1 MNGKKRLQKRI
12 IILLA
17 VDLFLAG
24 CLFVQKGTLVSQSAQ
39 MMEKEKEA
47 QETKETDAAGK
58 KVALTF
64 DDGPSPIWTEK
75 LLEGLKERNVKVT
88 FFVTGV
94 NVEAY
99 PELVKKMKEDGH
111 LIGNHS
117 YSHIQLTAVHHDKAI
132 EEINKTN
139 EAIYNCIGEYPE
151 FIRPPFGSIT
161 KAMEKEVDMML
172 VLWNIDPLDW
182 CKSSANCITRSVVE
196 DVEDH
201 GIILL
206 HDQYESSVQ
215 AALQIIDTLQV
226 QGYEFVTVDEILL
239 E

>member
-1 MNGKKRLQKRI
+1 MNRKRRLQRKI
-12 IILLA
+12 LILLA
-17 VDLFLAG
+17 VDLILAG
-24 CLFVQKGTLVSQSAQ
+24 CFFVQKKTFVQPSAQ
-39 MMEKEKEA
+39 LMEKE
-47 QETKETDAAGK
+47 K

-75 LLEGLKERNVKVT
+75 LLEGLRERDVKAT
-88 FFVTGV
+88 FFVTGS

-99 PELVKKMKEDGH
+99 PEIVKQMKEDGH

-117 YSHIQLTAVHHDKAI
+117 YSHIQLTAVSHEKAI

-161 KAMEKEVDMML
+161 KAMEKEVDMIT

-182 CKSSANCITRSVVE
+182 CRTNAVCITRCVVNE
-196 DVEDH
+196 VEGYD
-201 GIILL
+201 IILL

-215 AALQIIDTLQV
+215 AALQIVDTLKK
-226 QGYEFVTVDEILL
+226 QGYEFVTVDEIIL

>member
-1 MNGKKRLQKRI
+1 MNRKKRLQKRI

-17 VDLFLAG
+17 VDIFLIG

-39 MMEKEKEA
+39 ITEKEKEA
-47 QETKETDAAGK
+47 KETDAAGK

-64 DDGPSPIWTEK
+64 DDGPSPVWTKK
-75 LLEGLKERNVKVT
+75 LLEGLKQRNVKAT
-88 FFVTGV
+88 FFVTGA

-151 FIRPPFGSIT
+151 FIRPPFGSMT

-182 CKSSANCITRSVVE
+182 CKSSASRITRSVVK

-215 AALQIIDTLQV
+215 AALQIIDTLQA

>member
-17 VDLFLAG
+17 VDIFLAG

-39 MMEKEKEA
+39 MVEKETESKGA
-47 QETKETDAAGK
+47 KETDGAGK

-64 DDGPSPIWTEK
+64 DDGPSPIWTKK
-75 LLEGLKERNVKVT
+75 LLEGLKERNVKAT
-88 FFVTGV
+88 FFVTGA

-99 PELVKKMKEDGH
+99 PEVVKKMKEDGH

-117 YSHIQLTAVHHDKAI
+117 YSHIQLTAVNHDKAI

-139 EAIYNCIGEYPE
+139 EAIYSCIGEYPE

-182 CKSSANCITRSVVE
+182 CKSSAGCITRSVVE

-215 AALQIIDTLQV
+215 AALQIVDILQA